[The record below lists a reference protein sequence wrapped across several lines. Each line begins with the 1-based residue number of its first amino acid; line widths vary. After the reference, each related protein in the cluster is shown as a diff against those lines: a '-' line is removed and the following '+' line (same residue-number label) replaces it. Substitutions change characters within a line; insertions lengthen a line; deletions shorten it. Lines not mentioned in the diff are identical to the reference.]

1 MKERIELISR
11 NYVNLYLTNKLVLDK
26 ENSFKNIVIKINRRK
41 INSSREDEKNFKSA
55 VEDYLNTLN
64 EKCKNFNP
72 TLLIENFKKTNF
84 DINMPLS
91 KAKFLNEKE
100 KNITYAGGMVA
111 YHKDYISYYALLK
124 SIYHE
129 LMHSSS
135 SKMEGKTYLSGL
147 SIRGGNV
154 EYGVGIN
161 EAYTQYLTE
170 RYFKDKCNKAYR
182 VETSIIKPLEVIVG
196 RDDLEKC
203 YFNADLKT
211 VLNKLGKYSTEKEI
225 NSFVE
230 NFDELLKLDYS
241 NINDNDNDKLTI
253 KNLRIQELINKIC
266 LFYLN
271 TLKNKIFTFDKY
283 NLTSEN
289 VKDIM
294 YLLDKSNWVKTIEN
308 KYYTLNQNIYEEV
321 SYDIQEYLSFEEAK
335 KIS

>member
-1 MKERIELISR
+1 MKEKLKNFNKNWI
-11 NYVNLYLTNKLVLDK
+11 NMYLTNKIILDK
-26 ENSFKNIVIKINRRK
+26 ENSLKNVVIKINRRK
-41 INSSREDEKNFKSA
+41 INASKDDNKNFKSA
-55 VEDYLNTLN
+55 VEDYLSTLN
-64 EKCKNFNP
+64 EKCKKFNP

-84 DINMPLS
+84 DINVPLN
-91 KAKFLNEKE
+91 KTKFLSEEEK
-100 KNITYAGGMVA
+100 KKTYADGMFSH
-111 YHKDYISYYALLK
+111 HKNYVSYYALLK

-129 LMHSSS
+129 LMHSAS
-135 SKMEGKTYLSGL
+135 SKFEGKKYLSGL
-147 SIRGGNV
+147 SIRGGDV

-170 RYFKDKCNKAYR
+170 RYFKDKCSKSYK
-182 VETSIIKPLEVIVG
+182 VETSIIKPLEIIVG
-196 RDDLEKC
+196 KDDLEGC

-230 NFDELLKLDYS
+230 NYDELLKLDYS
-241 NINDNDNDKLTI
+241 NIEDNDKLTI
-253 KNLRIQELINKIC
+253 KKLKMQELINQIC

-271 TLKNKIFTFDKY
+271 TLRNRILTFDKY

-294 YLLDKSNWVKTIEN
+294 YLLDKSNWVKIIED
-308 KYYTLNQNIYEEV
+308 KYYTLDENTYEEV
-321 SYDIQEYLSFEEAK
+321 SYEIQEYLSFEEAK